1 MMYRVDVD
9 PATGWAWVDIEGE
22 IRLRDFIDALA
33 SVWEQPEYSGS
44 RYTAWD
50 FTNAHTTFYFDD
62 VVDLSRYIAE
72 HKNGRGP
79 TTVAIVAPK
88 DLEFGM
94 GRVFAAFDE
103 AGGYTVNV
111 VRTRDAAAEWLQAQ
125 QAGASA

>member
-1 MMYRVDVD
+1 MNFRVDVD
-9 PATGWAWVDIEGE
+9 PATGWAWVAIEGE
-22 IRLRDFIDALA
+22 IRLSDFVDALA
-33 SVWEQPEYSGS
+33 SVWEHPEYSRA

-50 FTNAHTTFYFDD
+50 FSNARTTMHFDD
-62 VVDLSRYIAE
+62 VVDLSRYIAT

-103 AGGYTVNV
+103 AGGYTVTV
-111 VRTRDAAAEWLQAQ
+111 VRTRNAASEWLRSQ
-125 QAGASA
+125 QEGD